1 MVRNNLINQTAF
13 PSYLPSLKIHHLFEP
28 QTSSNLLTMNILE
41 QFKSVRM
48 IAMDVDGVLTDGS
61 LLLLPS
67 LETAKSMNVKDGY
80 AMQLAVK
87 KGYHIV
93 VISGAVDLG
102 AVKYRLN
109 ELGIKEFHDAVKNK
123 AALLSEKMTK
133 FNVNPKEVL
142 FIGDDIPDLEAMKLC
157 GIACCPADAVAEIKA
172 ISAYISDK
180 EGGKGCV
187 RDILEK
193 LLKVNNQWD
202 LDVHTASK

>member
-1 MVRNNLINQTAF
+1 
-13 PSYLPSLKIHHLFEP
+13 
-28 QTSSNLLTMNILE
+28 MNILE

-61 LLLLPS
+61 ILLLPS

-102 AVKYRLN
+102 AVEFRLKQ
-109 ELGIKEFHDAVKNK
+109 LGIKEFHHSIKDK
-123 AALLSEKMTK
+123 AKLLSELSSKY
-133 FNVNPKEVL
+133 NVNLKEVL

>member
-1 MVRNNLINQTAF
+1 
-13 PSYLPSLKIHHLFEP
+13 
-28 QTSSNLLTMNILE
+28 MNILE
-41 QFKSVRM
+41 QFKSVRL

-61 LLLLPS
+61 LLLLPN

-102 AVKYRLN
+102 AVKYRLK

-142 FIGDDIPDLEAMKLC
+142 FIGDDIPDLEAMKIC
-157 GIACCPADAVAEIKA
+157 GMACCPADAAPEIKA
-172 ISAYISDK
+172 ISTYISDK

-193 LLKVNNQWD
+193 ILKANHHWD
-202 LDVHTASK
+202 LDTHTASK

>member
-1 MVRNNLINQTAF
+1 
-13 PSYLPSLKIHHLFEP
+13 
-28 QTSSNLLTMNILE
+28 MNILE
-41 QFKSVRM
+41 QFKSIKM

-67 LETAKSMNVKDGY
+67 LETARSMNVKDGY

-93 VISGAVDLG
+93 VISGAVDEG
-102 AVKYRLN
+102 AVAFRLKH
-109 ELGIKEFHDAVKNK
+109 LGIKDFHHAVKNK
-123 AALLSEKMTK
+123 SALLSQKIAELQLQ
-133 FNVNPKEVL
+133 PKEVL

-157 GIACCPADAVAEIKA
+157 GIACCPADAVPEIKA
-172 ISAYISDK
+172 ISSYISDK

-193 LLKVNNQWD
+193 ILKVNNHWD